1 MHTPEREAQTH
12 RFLYDC
18 GKCIRTLVRTQA
30 LLGVVFLPHSLCE
43 AGCGLHGHV
52 AEESQ
57 DMISARSRKPTS
69 AKVLLFKNS
78 LR

>member
-12 RFLYDC
+12 RFLYGC
-18 GKCIRTLVRTQA
+18 GMRTQA